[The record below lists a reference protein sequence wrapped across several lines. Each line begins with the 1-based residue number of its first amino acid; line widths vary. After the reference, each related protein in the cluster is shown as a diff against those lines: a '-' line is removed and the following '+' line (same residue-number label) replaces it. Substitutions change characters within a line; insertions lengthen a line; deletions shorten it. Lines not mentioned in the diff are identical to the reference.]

1 MTINNEYQVRL
12 EMIRVTRIMASHG
25 LARSSDGN
33 ISVRLSENRFLIT
46 RSLKKHI
53 QEVNKPRI

>member
-1 MTINNEYQVRL
+1 MIINNEYQVRL

-33 ISVRLSENRFLIT
+33 IWFV
-46 RSLKKHI
+46 
-53 QEVNKPRI
+53 